1 MIKTSVHLRGKHAV
15 AQAATQALCGRN
27 VAMSRAIIA
36 LALLPAAA
44 ALDMCDNSE
53 AYMPDAYFKSKC
65 GLTSTADDISCPGL
79 CSSGESLLTSSSINV
94 ARASSWWVSLD
105 KTPPPPRAT

>member
-1 MIKTSVHLRGKHAV
+1 MNCTVTALTSY
-15 AQAATQALCGRN
+15 GRN
-27 VAMSRAIIA
+27 VATMSRAILA

-44 ALDMCDNSE
+44 ALDMCENSE
-53 AYMPDAYFKSKC
+53 AYTPDAYFKSKC

-94 ARASSWWVSLD
+94 ARASSWWISLD
-105 KTPPPPRAT
+105 KTTPPPRAT